1 LPHLRFTT
9 ANSSDCDFSRTSKLI
24 NTVTDMFD
32 SANDPSTHPRE
43 KEGLALS
50 NECSVETVA
59 ILEEL
64 LAQSIRLRNLY
75 KAARWQTCN
84 GELCRMHQLFEG
96 HYKEQLHLVDVL
108 IDRVRMLGGTGR
120 VLAGDF
126 LKGTPLRCE
135 VRGHSA
141 PGRLVEELLDAH
153 ESVLST
159 AQPAGAND
167 KRQSG
172 HEYAVGLVVLTS
184 DLQSVSLREQ
194 WLRETV

>member
-1 LPHLRFTT
+1 VSIGGVAVPAMH
-9 ANSSDCDFSRTSKLI
+9 D
-24 NTVTDMFD
+24 
-32 SANDPSTHPRE
+32 
-43 KEGLALS
+43 G
-50 NECSVETVA
+50 ETVA
-59 ILEEL
+59 VLEEL

-120 VLAGDF
+120 VLASDF
-126 LKGTPLRCE
+126 LKGTQLCCE

-141 PGRLVEELLDAH
+141 PGRLIEELLDAH
-153 ESVLST
+153 ESVLGT
-159 AQPAGAND
+159 AQLAGAND
-167 KRQSG
+167 NRQSA

-194 WLRETV
+194 WLRQTG